1 MTQIFL
7 LEFGKATATALF
19 TETVEEIVVHLF
31 QVEIL
36 MQRQGSG
43 GRLLNTIEKMALEK
57 RIIVEIV
64 PGSHAVAFWDACGF
78 QCALQPSS
86 CRRKWY
92 MDTTLYTKVATAGA
106 AAMKAA
112 TAMVTVL
119 APPSTSETQDEQQQ
133 QSSNSDSDSDAAAKT
148 RDAREMRVAAET
160 DMSAAAKKKKSPKKS
175 ARKKKKS
182 PAAAKTTATKAS
194 DQVPSSIVGR
204 RVDVVLDDGVYSGEV
219 PIRPTCPPLFAS
231 SSARALA

>member
-112 TAMVTVL
+112 TAMVTVP
-119 APPSTSETQDEQQQ
+119 APPSTSETRGEQQ

-148 RDAREMRVAAET
+148 
-160 DMSAAAKKKKSPKKS
+160 K
-175 ARKKKKS
+175 
-182 PAAAKTTATKAS
+182 ATKTAGTMAEFGTAEVLRWVKS
-194 DQVPSSIVGR
+194 VSHFGR
-204 RVDVVLDDGVYSGEV
+204 EFEITLK
-219 PIRPTCPPLFAS
+219 
-231 SSARALA
+231 

>member
-92 MDTTLYTKVATAGA
+92 GDTTLYTKVATAGA

-160 DMSAAAKKKKSPKKS
+160 DMSAAAKKKKSP
-175 ARKKKKS
+175 
-182 PAAAKTTATKAS
+182 AAAKTTATKAS

>member
-160 DMSAAAKKKKSPKKS
+160 DMSAAAKKKKSP
-175 ARKKKKS
+175 
-182 PAAAKTTATKAS
+182 AAAKTTATKAS

-231 SSARALA
+231 SSSARALA